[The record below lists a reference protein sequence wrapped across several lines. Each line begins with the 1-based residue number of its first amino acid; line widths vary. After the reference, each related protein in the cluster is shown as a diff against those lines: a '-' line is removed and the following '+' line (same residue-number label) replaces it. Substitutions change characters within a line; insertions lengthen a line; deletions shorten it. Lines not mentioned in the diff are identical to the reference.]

1 MFSSYNLYIPTALVS
16 VLFCSSIPTS
26 FFILYIYSG
35 MNDINNIQYMYSHN
49 INATA
54 FSELIHYINYNNI
67 TFIQNAKHIKLD
79 L

>member
-1 MFSSYNLYIPTALVS
+1 MFVLVCYYN
-16 VLFCSSIPTS
+16 
-26 FFILYIYSG
+26 YIYIVAC

-67 TFIQNAKHIKLD
+67 KFIIQNAKHIKLD